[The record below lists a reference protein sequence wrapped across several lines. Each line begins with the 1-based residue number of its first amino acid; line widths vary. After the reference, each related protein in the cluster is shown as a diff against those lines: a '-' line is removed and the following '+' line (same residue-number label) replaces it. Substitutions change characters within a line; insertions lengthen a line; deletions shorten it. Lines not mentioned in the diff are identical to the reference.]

1 MKERGAMKAKL
12 ASTALAV
19 VLAAGMCPP
28 AALAAEGALTAGS
41 PLRGKGAD
49 VGFTA
54 EDLDLAGRPRLR
66 DGKLDLGCYECWLNP
81 GGMFMSVR

>member
-28 AALAAEGALTAGS
+28 
-41 PLRGKGAD
+41 LRRSRLKG
-49 VGFTA
+49 
-54 EDLDLAGRPRLR
+54 R
-66 DGKLDLGCYECWLNP
+66 
-81 GGMFMSVR
+81 